1 MSSVRPTAAPQ
12 VGSDASDC
20 LTDEVMVELMEG
32 QLSEEQLARV
42 HRHAAGCNDCR
53 ALLATVVRGGLA
65 EQGAPPEAKEQSL
78 GDSTFT
84 VEGAEPSDSTAPHE
98 APPAS
103 KPWTPPL
110 QFDEFRLVRQL
121 GRGGMGVVHLAQDT
135 SLERLVA
142 VKFIASEQ
150 PTPWVRA
157 YFETEARAIARLQ
170 HPNVVTVFRVGE
182 IEGHAYIVSE
192 YVMGQSLAELPRP
205 VPWRRAL
212 SLGLGLARG
221 LAAAH
226 RQGVLHRD
234 IKPSNALV
242 TEQGEVKLLDF
253 GLAERVDRDAV
264 SRPSG
269 ARVFAGTPRYMAPE
283 LLSGAS
289 ATPQSDIY
297 ALGLVLHELCTGRL
311 PRAQEELLARF
322 NRQASAQEPHGAP
335 ALAGLPEGM
344 DPDFAALIHQCLAL
358 NPSERFASTERICE
372 LLERLEKSN
381 ASAPLATGNPYR
393 GLAPF
398 EANHRALFFGRD
410 DDIRAL
416 LERLQRQPLVLVAG
430 DSGVGKSSLCRA
442 GVLPRVAA
450 GELDEGREC
459 TPVTL
464 SPGRRPLQSL
474 AAALAPLL
482 GRKEA
487 EVFETFSSTTRFGQA
502 LREAH
507 QGRRS
512 LLLFVDQLEELVTL
526 AELEQARR
534 FALLLGELALPS
546 AGVRVLLAVR
556 GDFLTRVC
564 ALPGLGD
571 EAERGLYILRPLS
584 AEGVREAIVGPARG
598 QGVVF
603 ESDGLI
609 QTLVSS
615 MAQGVGS
622 LPLLQFA
629 LAELWQRRNPVHG
642 RITQQSLEEM
652 GGVAGALSRHADGV
666 LARLDPAEQ
675 QAARRLLLRLVTA
688 EGTRGER
695 GERELGAAADAAT
708 ATALRV
714 LVEGRLLHASTAAG
728 EARYQI
734 AHDSLLGSWG
744 TLRNW
749 LDNDIGHRA
758 VRQRLEAASAEW
770 ERLSHTREALWGQLQ
785 LDEARPLDPSTLG
798 VRERTFLLAS
808 SHAARLQRWGRRLAL
823 LLVPLALAVIY
834 GTLRVQEY
842 LADERFVSARL
853 QEAQEALATGRPLG
867 ARARARREEALALF
881 DGQLPTASSLVTT
894 PDALTTRRVAEQYW
908 SEALALLK
916 QSEGAYVRAT
926 RSLERALER
935 GHAQDQSRPLLLE
948 ATYERMLLTE
958 SFHQQGASEELRQR
972 LEGLIEDAEAEEGE
986 KWRRRMPALAELEL
1000 ETEPPGAKV
1009 ALEHYV
1015 SDPQGVLRREPF
1027 RELGPTPLTSTSL
1040 PAGSYLLRVTQPGSA
1055 PIDLPLR
1062 LTHGG
1067 RERLHLVLPKAV
1079 PEGYVYIAPGCFLLG
1094 SADPEQVRGFLNAAP
1109 LHRFCLGEGY
1119 LIGRTEVTFQDW
1131 LDYLDTLPP
1140 GAEARRILEEPRFS
1154 TAGAAVTLRQQPG
1167 GGWTFSFLRSS
1178 DIVLTA
1184 REGEPI
1190 HYPGRQKRR
1199 TVDWRRLPLTGVS
1212 AEDLQGY
1219 FYWLDQSGR
1228 LPGARLCNEFEWE
1241 RAARGAD
1248 DRTYPH
1254 GDGMELDDVNIDVTY
1269 GRQHT
1274 AYGPDEVGAHPAS
1287 ASPFGLLD
1295 MAGNAFE
1302 LTRPATAE
1310 LGRIVLRGGAWYYDQ
1325 LGARIANR
1333 TAGDPTQP
1341 DVLIG
1346 VRVCAPFTPRP

>member
-1 MSSVRPTAAPQ
+1 MNPVKPTAAPKAGPD
-12 VGSDASDC
+12 VSDC
-20 LTDEVMVELMEG
+20 LTDELMVELMEG
-32 QLSEEQLARV
+32 RLSEEQLARA
-42 HRHAAGCNDCR
+42 HRHASQCHECR

-65 EQGAPPEAKEQSL
+65 EQGALPERKKSPGE
-78 GDSTFT
+78 STLT
-84 VEGAEPSDSTAPHE
+84 IEGPGSDPATPQ

-103 KPWTPPL
+103 TPWAPPL

-142 VKFIASEQ
+142 VKFIASER

-192 YVMGQSLAELPRP
+192 YVEGQNLAELPRP
-205 VPWRRAL
+205 VPWRRVLA
-212 SLGLGLARG
+212 LGLGLARG
-221 LAAAH
+221 LAEAH
-226 RQGVLHRD
+226 RHGVLHRD

-242 TEQGEVKLLDF
+242 TPQGEVKLLDF
-253 GLAERVDRDAV
+253 GLAERIDRDAV
-264 SRPSG
+264 SQPSG

-283 LLSGAS
+283 LLRGAS
-289 ATPQSDIY
+289 ASPQSDIY
-297 ALGLVLHELCTGRL
+297 ALGLVLHELCTDRL
-311 PRAQEELLARF
+311 PRAQEELIARF
-322 NRQASAQEPHGAP
+322 LDRSPAQEPHDDPAP
-335 ALAGLPEGM
+335 AAFPEGM

-358 NPSERFASTERICE
+358 NPSERFASTERLRE
-372 LLERLEKSN
+372 VLERLEKSN
-381 ASAPLATGNPYR
+381 ASSPLATGNPYR
-393 GLAPF
+393 GLEPF
-398 EANHRALFFGRD
+398 EASHRTLFFGRD

-416 LERLQRQPLVLVAG
+416 LDRLQRQPLVLVAG

-450 GELDEGREC
+450 GELDQGREC
-459 TPVTL
+459 TPVTIC
-464 SPGRRPLQSL
+464 PGRRPLQSL

-487 EVFETFSSTTRFGQA
+487 DIFEAFSSTPAGFAQA

-507 QGRRS
+507 QGRRT
-512 LLLFVDQLEELVTL
+512 LLLFIDQLEELITL
-526 AELEQARR
+526 AEPEQAER

-564 ALPGLGD
+564 ALPGLGG

-584 AEGVREAIVGPARG
+584 AEGMREAIVGPARG

-603 ESDGLI
+603 ESDELI
-609 QTLVSS
+609 HTLVSS
-615 MAQGVGS
+615 TAQGAGS

-642 RITQQSLEEM
+642 RITQQALEEM

-675 QAARRLLLRLVTA
+675 QAARRLLLQLVTA

-695 GERELGAAADAAT
+695 GERELGTADAAT
-708 ATALRV
+708 GTALRV

-734 AHDSLLGSWG
+734 AHDSLLTHWH

-758 VRQRLEAASAEW
+758 VRQRIEAASAEW
-770 ERLSHTREALWGQLQ
+770 ERLARTREALWGQRQ
-785 LDEARPLDPSTLG
+785 LDEAHPLDPATLG
-798 VRERTFLLAS
+798 VRERAFLLAS
-808 SHAARLQRWGRRLAL
+808 SRAARLQRWGRRLTV
-823 LLVPLALAVIY
+823 LLVPLTLALIY
-834 GTLRVQEY
+834 GALHLREY
-842 LADERFVSARL
+842 LADVRFVSERL
-853 QEAQEALATGRPLG
+853 QEAREALAAGQTLG
-867 ARARARREEALALF
+867 ARVRVLREEALAQF
-881 DGQLPTASSLVTT
+881 DERPPASASLAVG
-894 PDALTTRRVAEQYW
+894 PGNPNSRPFAEQRW
-908 SEALALLK
+908 SEALALLA
-916 QSEGAYVRAT
+916 QADGAYARAT

-935 GHAQDQSRPLLLE
+935 GRAQGDARPLLLE
-948 ATYERMLLTE
+948 ATYERLLLAE
-958 SFHQQGASEELRQR
+958 SFHPQGAQEDLRQR
-972 LEGLIEDAEAEEGE
+972 LEHLIEDAEDGAQ
-986 KWRRRMPALAELEL
+986 WRQRVLAPAELEL
-1000 ETEPPGAKV
+1000 VTEPPGARV
-1009 ALEHYV
+1009 ALERYV
-1015 SDPQGVLRREPF
+1015 SDAQGVLRREF
-1027 RELGPTPLTSTSL
+1027 VGEFGSTPLPAARLS
-1040 PAGSYLLRVTQPGSA
+1040 AGSYLLRVTHPGRA
-1055 PIDLPLR
+1055 PVDLPLL
-1062 LTHGG
+1062 LTRGG
-1067 RERLHLVLPKAV
+1067 QERLHLVLPEAV
-1079 PEGYVYIAPGCFLLG
+1079 PEGYVYIPPGCFLLG
-1094 SADPEQVRGFLNAAP
+1094 SADPEQVRGFMRASP

-1140 GAEARRILEEPRFS
+1140 GAEARRVLEQPRMNS
-1154 TAGAAVTLRQQPG
+1154 AGAVTLRQQPG
-1167 GGWTFSFLRSS
+1167 GGWSFSFRRSN
-1178 DIVLTA
+1178 DLVLTA

-1190 HYPGRQKRR
+1190 HYPGRRERQ
-1199 TVDWRRLPLTGVS
+1199 TVDWRKLPLTGVS

-1228 LPGARLCNEFEWE
+1228 LPGARLCNEMEWE

-1248 DRTYPH
+1248 GRTYPH
-1254 GDGMELDDVNIDVTY
+1254 GDRLRPEDVNIDATY
-1269 GRQHT
+1269 GRQST
-1274 AYGPDEVGAHPAS
+1274 AFGPDEVGAHPAS

-1302 LTRPATAE
+1302 LTRPMTGD

-1325 LGARIANR
+1325 FGARVANR
-1333 TAGDPTQP
+1333 TAGDPIQRE
-1341 DVLIG
+1341 VLIG
-1346 VRVCAPFTPRP
+1346 VRVCAPFAPRP